1 MTLQTLKDSATI
13 LFPNMAKYLTMSNY
27 VENLMA
33 HLESCK
39 DICDGFGANTVVLP
53 VQTQPN
59 KVDGFEIKSYRNPN
73 SVSFNDVD
81 DANNLRFAADPFW
94 DDAEE
99 WDFGGVDEVVES
111 NLPPVDSSVPDDGK
125 IVEVSKR
132 WVDRMMADLALC
144 PFTKSSTQSGI
155 PMGPVRYHI
164 DRLSTMEDA
173 YAAFWKEVCVIED
186 VKGAEI
192 STTLQILPEF
202 CMSSI
207 ELFEQWSD
215 TLTSTLEQLNVEET
229 LQLIFFH
236 PNWTF
241 RDGGERSG
249 AAAANY
255 ARRSPW
261 PMVNLLRTD
270 QVRTAQKG
278 IPTGLV
284 YQQNEKILGEIG
296 TEELERMLRLRDWEG
311 VAGKK
316 VDRRDMEAL
325 RVADDL
331 QVTGVVKEQD
341 TSFMYDSTPKA
352 NKVDKAQIETG
363 NMVKVIEQAL
373 EMRLSAGSLDGGK
386 TSATLM
392 ASDFLIEE
400 LDRVSREGPTA
411 PSASGNVVD
420 VRYRAALSDIE
431 DDLRGDSEEGV
442 EDAEMAALW
451 GGGIAMTSGDD

>member
-1 MTLQTLKDSATI
+1 
-13 LFPNMAKYLTMSNY
+13 
-27 VENLMA
+27 
-33 HLESCK
+33 
-39 DICDGFGANTVVLP
+39 
-53 VQTQPN
+53 
-59 KVDGFEIKSYRNPN
+59 
-73 SVSFNDVD
+73 
-81 DANNLRFAADPFW
+81 
-94 DDAEE
+94 
-99 WDFGGVDEVVES
+99 
-111 NLPPVDSSVPDDGK
+111 
-125 IVEVSKR
+125 
-132 WVDRMMADLALC
+132 
-144 PFTKSSTQSGI
+144 
-155 PMGPVRYHI
+155 
-164 DRLSTMEDA
+164 
-173 YAAFWKEVCVIED
+173 
-186 VKGAEI
+186 
-192 STTLQILPEF
+192 
-202 CMSSI
+202 
-207 ELFEQWSD
+207 
-215 TLTSTLEQLNVEET
+215 
-229 LQLIFFH
+229 
-236 PNWTF
+236 
-241 RDGGERSG
+241 
-249 AAAANY
+249 
-255 ARRSPW
+255 
-261 PMVNLLRTD
+261 MVNLLRTD

-400 LDRVSREGPTA
+400 LERVSREGPTGTSTA
-411 PSASGNVVD
+411 RGGNVID
-420 VRYRAALSDIE
+420 ARYRAALSDIE
-431 DDLRGDSEEGV
+431 DDLRGDSEDGV

-451 GGGIAMTSGDD
+451 GGGIAMSSDED

>member
-1 MTLQTLKDSATI
+1 MEA
-13 LFPNMAKYLTMSNY
+13 
-27 VENLMA
+27 
-33 HLESCK
+33 
-39 DICDGFGANTVVLP
+39 
-53 VQTQPN
+53 
-59 KVDGFEIKSYRNPN
+59 
-73 SVSFNDVD
+73 
-81 DANNLRFAADPFW
+81 LR
-94 DDAEE
+94 
-99 WDFGGVDEVVES
+99 
-111 NLPPVDSSVPDDGK
+111 
-125 IVEVSKR
+125 
-132 WVDRMMADLALC
+132 
-144 PFTKSSTQSGI
+144 
-155 PMGPVRYHI
+155 
-164 DRLSTMEDA
+164 
-173 YAAFWKEVCVIED
+173 
-186 VKGAEI
+186 
-192 STTLQILPEF
+192 
-202 CMSSI
+202 
-207 ELFEQWSD
+207 
-215 TLTSTLEQLNVEET
+215 
-229 LQLIFFH
+229 
-236 PNWTF
+236 
-241 RDGGERSG
+241 
-249 AAAANY
+249 
-255 ARRSPW
+255 
-261 PMVNLLRTD
+261 
-270 QVRTAQKG
+270 
-278 IPTGLV
+278 
-284 YQQNEKILGEIG
+284 
-296 TEELERMLRLRDWEG
+296 